1 MTTTHK
7 TDGAADVRKAFGL
20 NGIPFTRE
28 LTARWP
34 WQVFDE
40 VLDDLRTVVSNRM
53 SAALIAPA
61 GTGKTALLRALVES
75 LPEARYR
82 VHYLKVTSLSKRD
95 LCREIA
101 AVMTLEPAGTYPS
114 LVRKLQSKV
123 EDVAFTEG
131 LRPVILLDEAHDMRP
146 EVLAIMR
153 ILTNFEMDSK
163 LVLSMILA
171 GQPPLAQM
179 LARDELIAVRQR
191 IAHCATLRLLSRE
204 ESRSYVE
211 HRMCSVGCRSLPF
224 DELSLDAIYEI
235 SRGNL
240 RAVDSLARKA
250 LELAAKKGVPTVD
263 SALVMAARALLPS

>member
-1 MTTTHK
+1 MTTTNG
-7 TDGAADVRKAFGL
+7 TADVREAFGL
-20 NGIPFTRE
+20 TAIPFTRE
-28 LTARWP
+28 LTSRWSSEI
-34 WQVFDE
+34 FDE
-40 VLDDLRTVVSNRM
+40 VLDDLQAVVANRM

-61 GTGKTALLRALVES
+61 GTGKTALLRALSER

-101 AVMTLEPAGTYPS
+101 AVLGLEPAGTYPS
-114 LVRKLQSKV
+114 LVRSLQDKV
-123 EDVAFTEG
+123 EDVAFGEG
-131 LRPVILLDEAHDMRP
+131 LRPVLLVDEAHDMRP

-153 ILTNFEMDSK
+153 ILTNFQMDSK
-163 LVLSMILA
+163 LVLPMVLA
-171 GQPPLAQM
+171 GQPPLAQL
-179 LARDELIAVRQR
+179 LAKDELVAVRQR

-204 ESRSYVE
+204 ETSSYVE

-224 DELSLDAIYEI
+224 DGPALDAIYEI

-250 LELAAKKGVPTVD
+250 LEVAAKKNVATVD
-263 SALVMAARALLPS
+263 SALVTAARALLPS